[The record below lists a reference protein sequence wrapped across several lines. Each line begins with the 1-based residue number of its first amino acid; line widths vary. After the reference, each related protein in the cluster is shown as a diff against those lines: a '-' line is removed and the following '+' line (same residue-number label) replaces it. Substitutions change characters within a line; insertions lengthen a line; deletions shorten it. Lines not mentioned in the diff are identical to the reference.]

1 MMSEVESTGAR
12 GPQGS
17 WRSWFIV
24 VVLMLTMIFSL
35 VDRFAIS
42 LLVEPIKADLHLT
55 DSDIGLLSGIAF
67 GLFYACMGL
76 PMGLLA
82 DRWSRKGTIL
92 LGVGIWSIATAGCG
106 LASNYIQLLLARI
119 GVGAG
124 EAGLAPASYS
134 IISDLF
140 PRETLGRAMS
150 VFQMGATLGSGIAL
164 WLVGMIFTSF
174 TSGAGAGLI
183 AGTGLAA
190 WQATFLLVALP
201 GLPFLLIIAALRL
214 DRKPAPVAVAG
225 SAPAGTLIS
234 ALRRMPVFYG
244 LLFATMSGLLLVN
257 YALLSWVPAFI
268 QREFGSSPA
277 EIGATYGAIMLLICP
292 AAMMGGGWIAD
303 LLDGRGV
310 KGAHAL
316 IMLVAAGLILI
327 FAVLLLQ
334 ASTLFQVYVAVALIH
349 FAVTL
354 PVGVAPALIQLR
366 TMSDVRARV
375 GALYVLIVNLAGL
388 GIGPVIV
395 GAMSDRVGS
404 DPAGLRHSVALV
416 SLVVTGGALV
426 TGLLLVRHLRKSG
439 DDRR

>member
-1 MMSEVESTGAR
+1 MMVEVEATGAGR
-12 GPQGS
+12 AQGS
-17 WRSWFIV
+17 WRSWLIV

-42 LLVEPIKADLHLT
+42 LLVEPIKADLRLT

-92 LGVGIWSIATAGCG
+92 LGVGVWSIATAGCG
-106 LASNYIQLLLARI
+106 LASNFFQLLLARI

-140 PRETLGRAMS
+140 PRESLSRAMS

-164 WLVGMIFTSF
+164 WLVGIIFTSF
-174 TSGAGAGLI
+174 TDGAGARLI

-190 WQATFLLVALP
+190 WHATFLLVALP
-201 GLPFLLIIAALRL
+201 GLPFLLIIASLRL
-214 DRKPAPVAVAG
+214 NRTAAPAAG
-225 SAPAGTLIS
+225 GSPAGTLVS
-234 ALRRMPVFYG
+234 ALRRRPAFYG
-244 LLFATMSGLLLVN
+244 LSFATMSGLLLVN
-257 YALLSWVPAFI
+257 YAMLSWVPAFI
-268 QREFGSSPA
+268 QREFGSNPA

-292 AAMMGGGWIAD
+292 AAMIGGGWVAD
-303 LLDGRGV
+303 FLDGRGV
-310 KGAHAL
+310 RGAHAL
-316 IMLVAAGLILI
+316 IMLAA
-327 FAVLLLQ
+327 AVLVLLFALLLLR
-334 ASTLFQVYVAVALIH
+334 ASTLAQVYVAVALIH

-366 TMSDVRARV
+366 TMPDVRARI
-375 GALYVLIVNLAGL
+375 GALYVLIVNLVGL

-395 GAMSDRVGS
+395 GGLSDRMSG

-416 SLVVTGGALV
+416 SLIVTGGALA

>member
-42 LLVEPIKADLHLT
+42 LLVEPIKADLNLT

-106 LASNYIQLLLARI
+106 LAANFFQLLLARI

-150 VFQMGATLGSGIAL
+150 VFQMGAVLGSGIAL
-164 WLVGMIFTSF
+164 WLVGIIFTSF
-174 TSGAGAGLI
+174 TAGAGAQLI
-183 AGTGLAA
+183 AGTGIAP

-201 GLPFLLIIAALRL
+201 GLPFLLIIGALRLERKAPATPAAAPVAGTMIAALR
-214 DRKPAPVAVAG
+214 R
-225 SAPAGTLIS
+225 T
-234 ALRRMPVFYG
+234 PVFYG

-277 EIGATYGAIMLLICP
+277 EIGATYGSIMLLACP
-292 AAMMGGGWIAD
+292 VAMIGGGWVAD
-303 LLDGRGV
+303 LLDRRGV
-310 KGAHAL
+310 RGAH
-316 IMLVAAGLILI
+316 GLIIL
-327 FAVLLLQ
+327 ASAALVLLFGLLLLN
-334 ASTLFQVYVAVALIH
+334 ASTLFQVYLAVALIQ
-349 FAVTL
+349 FSVSL
-354 PVGVAPALIQLR
+354 SVGVSPALIQLR
-366 TMSDVRARV
+366 TPAEVRARV

-395 GAMSDRVGS
+395 GAMSDRMGGN
-404 DPAGLRHSVALV
+404 PAGLRHSVALV
-416 SLVVTGGALV
+416 SLIVAGTALATAV
-426 TGLLLVRHLRKSG
+426 PLVRHLRKGG